1 MALQKKKTPMKEQDP
16 KERIKNYEEVPYGYT
31 DEEALQEAERCLQC
45 KHQPC
50 VDGCPVRVPIPQFI
64 EAIKAGDVVEA
75 NQIIKSKNNLP
86 AVCGR
91 VCPQEEQ
98 CEDVCVMGIKNEP
111 VAIGRLERYVADYNM
126 EKGTDKSSVEEIEKE
141 KIAELEGRKVAVIG
155 SGPAGLTAAAD
166 LAKYG
171 LKVTI
176 FEALHDTGGVLR
188 YGIPEF
194 RLPKKIVDQEV
205 ESIKELGVDIE
216 LNVVVGKSITIDEI
230 FEQGYES
237 VFIGV
242 GAGLPRFLGIPG
254 ENLNGVYSAN
264 EFLTRVNLMKAY
276 KYPEYKTPVIVGDR
290 VAVVGAGNVA
300 MDSARTAKRLGAENV
315 FIVYR
320 RAREQ
325 MPARSEE
332 IHHAEEEGIE
342 LKLLNNPV
350 AIHGKDGRVD
360 KMECLKMELG
370 EKDDSGRRRP
380 VPIEDSNWMLDL
392 DTVIIAIGQNP
403 NPLLTKNTKDL
414 ETKSWGGIVV
424 DEDQQT
430 SREGVYAGG
439 DVVTGAATVIK
450 AMGAGKTA
458 AENIKEYLLNT
469 DKEN

>member
-1 MALQKKKTPMKEQDP
+1 MALQKKKTPMKEQAP
-16 KERIKNYEEVPYGYT
+16 EERIKNFNEVPFGYSD
-31 DEEALQEAERCLQC
+31 DEAVVEAERCLQC

-50 VDGCPVRVPIPQFI
+50 VEGCPVHVPIPQFI
-64 EAIKAGDVVEA
+64 QAVIDGDVEEA
-75 NQIIKSKNNLP
+75 GQILKSKNNLP

-98 CEDVCVMGIKNEP
+98 CENVCVMGIKNEP

-126 EKGTDKSSVEEIEKE
+126 ERGSDKSSAAELEKM
-141 KIAELEGRKVAVIG
+141 KVPELEGRKAAVIG
-155 SGPAGLTAAAD
+155 AGPAGLTAAAD

-171 LKVTI
+171 LDVTI
-176 FEALHDTGGVLR
+176 FEALHETGGVLR

-205 ESIKELGVDIE
+205 EAIKELGVDIQ
-216 LNVVVGKSITIDEI
+216 LNVVVGKSITVDEL
-230 FEQGYES
+230 FAKGYES

-242 GAGLPRFLGIPG
+242 GAGLPRFLNIPG

-264 EFLTRVNLMKAY
+264 EFLTRVNLMKAF
-276 KYPEYKTPVIVGDR
+276 KYPEYKTPVVVGDK

-300 MDSARTAKRLGAENV
+300 MDAARTAKRLGAEDV
-315 FIVYR
+315 YIVYR
-320 RAREQ
+320 RAEEQ

-332 IHHAEEEGIE
+332 IHHAREEGIE
-342 LKLLNNPV
+342 FKLLNNPV
-350 AIHGKDGRVD
+350 AIHGKDGRVAR
-360 KMECLKMELG
+360 MECQQMKLG

-380 VPIEDSNWMLDL
+380 VPIEGSNWMLDL

-403 NPLLTKNTKDL
+403 NPLLTSNTKDL
-414 ETKSWGGIVV
+414 KTKSWGGIEVN
-424 DEDQQT
+424 DDQQT

-458 AENIKEYLLNT
+458 AENIKNYLLE
-469 DKEN
+469 KSKK